1 MAGDLI
7 GQQLGPF
14 RITDFLGTAPAAD
27 VYRGSSPEAGL
38 DVLIKMVHGAPEA
51 SLLGSGFHREA
62 KNAARL
68 RHPNIAQVYD
78 FGEANGGHYLIVRDI
93 SGTPLSEYFAE
104 AQAAGEHFTP
114 DDITF
119 IVRQIAAA
127 LEEAHRHDVLHR
139 TLSPEN
145 VIITRSGQAVLTDF
159 GLALLA
165 AQQGEA
171 EGKPLGPPEY
181 IAPEV
186 HGNLRAAS
194 AASDVYSLGVI
205 AYEMVTGGRPYDFD
219 SEIEIALR
227 DLADTAPDP
236 RLVRADTPKA
246 VSAVLLK
253 ALATLPKERY
263 GSAVKFAAAL
273 ERAYERGEAP
283 APARQRA
290 LAEAVSGA
298 ADDAQPA
305 AVDHFASTED
315 VATSHRRRRRRRRVL
330 NLSRLVI
337 ATALLL
343 LLVGA
348 AGFLLDSLGVIS
360 LPFGPTFAQT
370 EEPGAAA
377 LPTPSTTP
385 EPTRDLPPTLTL
397 VPSATPLQ
405 AASATAIPPVVSASL
420 EAGSSAFRLDDGGIL
435 HFVPAGIFQMGTD
448 DPTRGSDS
456 RPQHP
461 VMLGD
466 YWIDRTEVTNAQYA
480 LCVEAGACTPP
491 VTRRYYDSANY
502 ASHPVTYVQHT
513 QAVSYCLWL
522 ARETGQPVGLP
533 TEAQWEKA
541 AAWDPAA
548 GASRTFPWGDQE
560 PNADLLRFAT
570 SGFGGAAP
578 VGTYAEGASAYGVL
592 DMAGNVWEWTADWY
606 AEDAYRHTGVVTD
619 PAGPSSGTRRVTRG
633 GGWLTERPLLV
644 TNVRNWASPEAA
656 GDDLGFRC
664 ALNTR
669 DPADGSG
676 ILLTPLDLTRALFGE
691 FEAAREQAGADTGAI
706 SGWEEALTRLETA
719 LVEGRD
725 DTARAIIEDRLVQV
739 TRQRSSE
746 ALPSGLALRL
756 DSAMLWMKG
765 VLAEEES

>member
-1 MAGDLI
+1 
-7 GQQLGPF
+7 
-14 RITDFLGTAPAAD
+14 
-27 VYRGSSPEAGL
+27 E
-38 DVLIKMVHGAPEA
+38 
-51 SLLGSGFHREA
+51 
-62 KNAARL
+62 
-68 RHPNIAQVYD
+68 
-78 FGEANGGHYLIVRDI
+78 
-93 SGTPLSEYFAE
+93 
-104 AQAAGEHFTP
+104 
-114 DDITF
+114 DITF

-159 GLALLA
+159 GLALIA
-165 AQQGEA
+165 AHNGEGQGEPFGA
-171 EGKPLGPPEY
+171 PEY
-181 IAPEV
+181 MAPEV
-186 HGNLRAAS
+186 HADMRAAS

-205 AYEMVTGGRPYDFD
+205 AYEMVTGARPYDFD
-219 SEIEIALR
+219 SDIDIALR

-246 VSAVLLK
+246 VAEVLLK
-253 ALATLPKERY
+253 ALATSPRERF
-263 GSAVKFAAAL
+263 GSAAKFSTAL

-283 APARQRA
+283 PARQRA
-290 LAEAVSGA
+290 LAGA
-298 ADDAQPA
+298 AAPDDAQPA
-305 AVDHFASTED
+305 AVDHFATAED
-315 VATSHRRRRRRRRVL
+315 VAQSHRRRRRRRRVL
-330 NLSRLVI
+330 NLSRVVI
-337 ATALLL
+337 AAAIVLLL
-343 LLVGA
+343 AGA
-348 AGFLLDSLGVIS
+348 AGFLLDSLGIVD
-360 LPFGPTFAQT
+360 LPFGPTLAQT
-370 EEPGAAA
+370 EEPAAA
-377 LPTPSTTP
+377 EVPTPTATP
-385 EPTRDLPPTLTL
+385 EPTRDLPPTLTP

-405 AASATAIPPVVSASL
+405 AASATAIPPVAGASL
-420 EAGSSAFRLDDGGIL
+420 DAGSSAFRLADGAAL
-435 HFVPAGIFQMGTD
+435 RFVPAGIFQMGTD

-461 VMLGD
+461 VMLSD

-491 VTRRYYDSANY
+491 VTRRFYDSANY

-548 GASRTFPWGDQE
+548 GVSRTFPWGDAE
-560 PNADLLRFAT
+560 PNADLLRFAA

-578 VGTYAEGASAYGVL
+578 VGTYPEGASAYGVL

-669 DPADGSG
+669 QPAPGSG
-676 ILLTPLDLTRALFGE
+676 VLLTPLDLTRALFAE
-691 FEAAREQAGADTGAI
+691 FEAAREQTGVDTGAI
-706 SGWEEALTRLETA
+706 SGWEEALARLETA

-746 ALPSGLALRL
+746 ALPPGLTLRL

-765 VLAEEES
+765 ELAEGAS